1 MRRFGMKQQIEDF
14 IRYLQEVKHA
24 SLNTVS
30 AYQNDLLKME
40 SYLNRQG
47 IKTASKITE
56 TSLNSYVLYLEKD
69 GMSPATVS
77 RHIASMKAFLLFLLR
92 NGFISKDPSERIRA
106 PKVVKKPPQVL
117 DEKKI
122 LELLKQPDISTSK
135 GIRDRAML
143 ELLYATGIKVSEL
156 INMKTSEVNLNG
168 NYITCCDK
176 QERIIPFGSAAKKAI
191 KDYLDIRDKIFNKK
205 NTDYL
210 FLNSHGDQLT
220 RQGFW
225 KILKEYAK
233 KAGIEDINP
242 NIIRNSFAAH
252 MIDNGADIGV
262 VQRFLGYT
270 DLYLTK
276 NSNSNI
282 REVYM
287 NTHPRA

>member
-1 MRRFGMKQQIEDF
+1 
-14 IRYLQEVKHA
+14 
-24 SLNTVS
+24 
-30 AYQNDLLKME
+30 
-40 SYLNRQG
+40 
-47 IKTASKITE
+47 
-56 TSLNSYVLYLEKD
+56 
-69 GMSPATVS
+69 
-77 RHIASMKAFLLFLLR
+77 
-92 NGFISKDPSERIRA
+92 
-106 PKVVKKPPQVL
+106 
-117 DEKKI
+117 
-122 LELLKQPDISTSK
+122 
-135 GIRDRAML
+135 
-143 ELLYATGIKVSEL
+143 
-156 INMKTSEVNLNG
+156 
-168 NYITCCDK
+168 
-176 QERIIPFGSAAKKAI
+176 
-191 KDYLDIRDKIFNKK
+191 
-205 NTDYL
+205 L

>member
-1 MRRFGMKQQIEDF
+1 MKQQIEDF